1 MNEIIETPATNYFIA
16 ELDAAIQKIKRDP
29 KVRLGY
35 VTFEMCME
43 ERALE
48 RQIQLVKKFF
58 AAGTPIKTIIQ
69 ATGWGKQK
77 VKKILDERPNENLDH
92 ESLMEINSDSI
103 ASANKNFS
111 GIRAKI
117 YARTYKKS
125 FFNLLPEVEDKARE
139 YAEYCAGTKANVAK
153 RLVAIE
159 FSIADVAECTNLTE
173 EEILELL
180 NEDTSKNLEV

>member
-1 MNEIIETPATNYFIA
+1 MNEIIETPATNSFIA

-29 KVRLGY
+29 KVRLEY

-117 YARTYKKS
+117 YARTYIYPSTLQTALFPKS
-125 FFNLLPEVEDKARE
+125 KIKRE
-139 YAEYCAGTKANVAK
+139 STPNTA
-153 RLVAIE
+153 
-159 FSIADVAECTNLTE
+159 
-173 EEILELL
+173 LELRPMSQKDL
-180 NEDTSKNLEV
+180 WR